1 MLAAAAECH
10 YVQALTEAEEI
21 SNENKALREVVR
33 SMDGALKNAL
43 TAVIRAQGEVR
54 GVRLVA
60 ALRSA
65 GWGGR
70 EQIIRNCLGRWQH
83 RSDCAVWQWHAHAS
97 AHAAAGCGV
106 RGALVLLCML
116 TRQAAVASQVFH
128 YSVFTADR
136 HCCC

>member
-1 MLAAAAECH
+1 MLVAAAECH

-65 GWGGR
+65 GWGGCG
-70 EQIIRNCLGRWQH
+70 QIIRNCLGRWQQ
-83 RSDCAVWQWHAHAS
+83 RSDRAVWQWHAHAS
-97 AHAAAGCGV
+97 AQAAAGCGV

-116 TRQAAVASQVFH
+116 TRQAAVVSQVSH
-128 YSVFTADR
+128 YSVFTAVYG
-136 HCCC
+136 CLS